1 MKKCLLLFT
10 FFYWNFAIAQL
21 NESFND
27 GNFTSSPAWSGDVAA
42 FKINPTGKL
51 QSVKNDS
58 ASAKYL
64 TTGVSVPAACSW
76 EFTVELGFSAT
87 SSNFVRIYLVSDKP
101 DLSGSLNGY
110 FVQVGENGSKDSY
123 DLCRQSGRNVEPLIN
138 GIDGRASA
146 STIGTRIL
154 VNRAADGSWQL
165 YSKNKSESAFTLEGE
180 AATQSPVLSAS
191 WFGFQCVFTKSHS
204 AQFYFDDIEI
214 GALKS
219 PDVTPDTGTP
229 GDSSS
234 APGSGGGP
242 AYSAIGKEEIIIN
255 EILFNPRAEG
265 ADFVEIYNRSDK
277 VFNLKNL
284 SVATMKK
291 DTVTSVKTITK
302 SDIPLYPASYMALS
316 VDISNI
322 KSEYDTPD
330 ENALLQVQALPAF
343 SNNKGIVLLVSDS
356 TLIDRLDY
364 SEDMHSPLIRD
375 PDGVSL
381 ERSGFDRAANEP
393 GNFCSAA
400 AAVGYAT
407 PGYRNSQFRETA
419 TSEEPVSLAS
429 KTFSPDNDGF
439 EDQLIIH
446 YFNEEPGIL
455 ANISAYNN
463 GGILTKHICR
473 NITLATQGDIFWD
486 GTDENGKVAP
496 VGIYIIFLELTDLN
510 GKTRRYRKACVLAS
524 RF

>member
-27 GNFTSSPAWSGDVAA
+27 GNFTSSPIWAGDVTA
-42 FKINPTGKL
+42 FKVNSSGKL
-51 QSVKNDS
+51 QTVKNDS

-64 TTGVSVPAACSW
+64 STNVSLPAACSW

-87 SSNFVRIYLVSDKP
+87 SSNFVRIYLASDKA
-101 DLSGSLNGY
+101 DLGGSLNGY
-110 FVQVGENGSKDSY
+110 FVQAGENGSKDSY
-123 DLCRQSGRNVEPLIN
+123 DLYRQSGRNVQLLIN

-146 STIGTRIL
+146 STLSTRIL

-165 YSKNKSESAFTLEGE
+165 YSKNRSESAFTLEGG
-180 AATQSPVLSAS
+180 AATQPEVLSSS
-191 WFGFQCVFTKSHS
+191 WFGLQCVFTKSHS

-219 PDVTPDTGTP
+219 PDLTPDPGIP
-229 GDSSS
+229 GDTTST
-234 APGSGGGP
+234 PGSGGGP
-242 AYSAIGKEEIIIN
+242 VYSAIGKEEIIIN
-255 EILFNPRAEG
+255 EVLFNPRGDG

-277 VFNLKNL
+277 VFNLKHL
-284 SVATMKK
+284 SVATIKK
-291 DTVTSVKTITK
+291 DSVTSVRPITN
-302 SDIPLYPASYMALS
+302 SDILLYPASYMALS
-316 VDISNI
+316 VDIGNI
-322 KSEYDTPD
+322 KREYDTPD

-343 SNNKGIVLLVSDS
+343 SNDKGTVVLVSDG

-375 PDGVSL
+375 ADGVSL
-381 ERSGFDRAANEP
+381 ERCKFDRGANEP

-400 AAVGYAT
+400 GAVGYAT
-407 PGYRNSQFRETA
+407 PGYRNSQFREAVTA
-419 TSEEPVSLAS
+419 DEPVSLAS

-446 YFNEEPGIL
+446 YSQGEPGIL
-455 ANISAYNN
+455 ANLFAYNSS
-463 GGILTKHICR
+463 GILVKNICR
-473 NITLATQGDIFWD
+473 NVTLGAEGDIFWD
-486 GTDENGKVAP
+486 GTDENGKLAP

-510 GKTRRYRKACVLAS
+510 GKTRRYKKACVLAS